1 MLRVLSAFLCRNTS
15 FLLAFLL
22 MVDGLSFFPG
32 PLGSREKVRVE
43 PADRE
48 KVKGYPLATSA
59 WQMSRHL

>member
-32 PLGSREKVRVE
+32 PLVSREKVRVE
-43 PADRE
+43 PTDRE
-48 KVKGYPLATSA
+48 NVKGYPLATSA